1 MTSLLLTASLLLG
14 PIAVD
19 PELDARTEAEPAIA
33 IVDALW
39 LDVTDRTVTP
49 TVTPPVTTV
58 EPMASEDAPAE
69 ETPLERHEPIPSD

>member
-1 MTSLLLTASLLLG
+1 MTSLLLAASLILG
-14 PIAVD
+14 PIVVD

-49 TVTPPVTTV
+49 TVTPV
-58 EPMASEDAPAE
+58 EPMTSEDAPAE
-69 ETPLERHEPIPSD
+69 DTPLERHEPIPSD